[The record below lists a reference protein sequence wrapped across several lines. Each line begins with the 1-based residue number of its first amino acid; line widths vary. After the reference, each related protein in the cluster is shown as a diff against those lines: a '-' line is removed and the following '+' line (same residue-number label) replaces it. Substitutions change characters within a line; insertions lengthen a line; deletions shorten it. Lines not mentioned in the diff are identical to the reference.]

1 MKFFLSIASIA
12 AYVAVFLS
20 LVACSND
27 KSMAGIEIGNPAPA
41 EIDTVGKD
49 TTAKDTSVKDT
60 ATKDSIIKDTTVKDT
75 SGKDTSFKKQPAL
88 PLVAEF
94 SVDYSETT
102 RKALAKESEKDE
114 AVLLDSFSLVLTQLR
129 SFSSYYYTTVSVD
142 PIAGLQLW
150 PYENKPDETLEIS
163 FIQGSSV
170 KDHFKDIDLQE
181 EGYLKEMGVSF
192 SPNESAAIYG
202 RAKVGDKY
210 VPFVYSLSNF
220 QSFMLRYHYSQI
232 DTTGGKANL
241 SVIFRVKTFIKD
253 IDFSTAEIDKDKTIR
268 IDAKNN
274 AELWKKLNNQFVPS
288 FQSLRYDYTSAE
300 GDSISDYVMDIWEGI
315 AAKPKENTIINGN
328 FQSPFTTD
336 WILMNQFSGKAD
348 TTVIIEKGSKE
359 RIMQVN
365 VTEGGS
371 HSYSVQLI
379 QENVAL
385 IAGVRYQCVFT
396 IWSSEEG
403 QITARIGSYNTY
415 ETVGFQEHV
424 QVQTTGHSVA
434 ITFIPEVSDPF
445 ARFELNL
452 GGSERTFWIKEVQV
466 LRIE

>member
-12 AYVAVFLS
+12 AYAAVFLS

-27 KSMAGIEIGNPAPA
+27 KSMAGIEIGNPSLA
-41 EIDTVGKD
+41 EIDTTGKD
-49 TTAKDTSVKDT
+49 TTVKDT
-60 ATKDSIIKDTTVKDT
+60 AVKDTSTKDTTVKDTTVKDT
-75 SGKDTSFKKQPAL
+75 STKDTAVKKQPAL

-94 SVDYSETT
+94 SVDYSESK
-102 RKALAKESEKDE
+102 RMALAKETAKDE
-114 AVLLDSFSLVLTQLR
+114 PVLLDSFSLDLTQLR
-129 SFSSYYYTTVSVD
+129 SFSSYYYTNLVVD
-142 PIAGLQLW
+142 PVVGLLLW
-150 PYENKPDETLEIS
+150 PYEDNPEETLEIS
-163 FIQGSSV
+163 FTQGSSV
-170 KDHFKDIDLQE
+170 VDRFKDIDLQE
-181 EGYLKEMGVSF
+181 EGYLKEMGVGFRPS
-192 SPNESAAIYG
+192 ESAAIFG
-202 RAKVGDKY
+202 RALIDNKY
-210 VPFVYSLSNF
+210 VPFVYSLADF

-241 SVIFRVKTFIKD
+241 SVIFRVKTFIND
-253 IDFSTAEIDKDKTIR
+253 IDFSTAKIGEDNVIHIDSD
-268 IDAKNN
+268 NN
-274 AELWKKLNNQFVPS
+274 SELWEKMNKQFVPS
-288 FQSLRYDYTSAE
+288 FQSLRYDYETAT
-300 GDSISDYVMDIWEGI
+300 GDTISDYVMDIWEGI

-336 WILMNQFSGKAD
+336 WILMNQFSGRAD
-348 TTVIIEKGSKE
+348 TTVLIEKGSKE
-359 RIMQVN
+359 RIMQVD
-365 VTEGGS
+365 VIKGGTR
-371 HSYSVQLI
+371 SYSVQLI

-385 IAGVRYQCVFT
+385 IAGVRYQCIFT
-396 IWSSEEG
+396 IWSDVEG

-415 ETVGFQEHV
+415 ETIGFQEHV

>member
-27 KSMAGIEIGNPAPA
+27 KSMAGIEIGNPSLA

-163 FIQGSSV
+163 FIQGSS
-170 KDHFKDIDLQE
+170 IEL
-181 EGYLKEMGVSF
+181 
-192 SPNESAAIYG
+192 SALEL
-202 RAKVGDKY
+202 
-210 VPFVYSLSNF
+210 P
-220 QSFMLRYHYSQI
+220 
-232 DTTGGKANL
+232 
-241 SVIFRVKTFIKD
+241 VIH
-253 IDFSTAEIDKDKTIR
+253 AP
-268 IDAKNN
+268 
-274 AELWKKLNNQFVPS
+274 LPL
-288 FQSLRYDYTSAE
+288 L
-300 GDSISDYVMDIWEGI
+300 
-315 AAKPKENTIINGN
+315 
-328 FQSPFTTD
+328 
-336 WILMNQFSGKAD
+336 AD
-348 TTVIIEKGSKE
+348 
-359 RIMQVN
+359 
-365 VTEGGS
+365 
-371 HSYSVQLI
+371 
-379 QENVAL
+379 
-385 IAGVRYQCVFT
+385 
-396 IWSSEEG
+396 
-403 QITARIGSYNTY
+403 
-415 ETVGFQEHV
+415 
-424 QVQTTGHSVA
+424 
-434 ITFIPEVSDPF
+434 
-445 ARFELNL
+445 
-452 GGSERTFWIKEVQV
+452 
-466 LRIE
+466 